1 MYCKKAGKIREHFP
15 FISKYK
21 EGEVI
26 YFDNAATTH
35 KPEAVLNS
43 IANYY
48 THTNSNIHRSAH
60 SLGSQATR
68 EYELARKTIAKFI
81 GAKNEKEVVFTSGAT
96 ESINL
101 VADSFVRH
109 LVGKKDVILT
119 TEIEHH
125 SNFLPWQRLSKKT
138 GCTLKTIA
146 FDDNFKLDVSNP
158 QLINSNVRF
167 IAIHHVSNVTG
178 CVQNLKELIR
188 TAKKLNI
195 PVLIDGAQ
203 AVSHLNINV
212 SELDC
217 DFYCFSGHKLFGP
230 TGTGVLYA
238 KCEKMQ
244 ALSPYRV
251 GGGMVSLASLN
262 KSVWEESPM
271 HLESGTPN
279 ICGSIAL
286 ASAVDYIFKI
296 GLDNILKHEMM
307 LTEHACSVLEK
318 IPNII
323 FYRSS
328 QSSIPIFSF
337 NIQGLHH
344 YDISSLLAENN
355 IYVRSG
361 HLCCQPLMSHLNIDG
376 CLRVSLS
383 MYNTVGEINKFGKVL
398 LKVVKFLS

>member
-1 MYCKKAGKIREHFP
+1 VYCKKTGKIRDHFP

-21 EGEVI
+21 DGDLI

-48 THTNSNIHRSAH
+48 TKTNSNIHRSTH
-60 SLGSQATR
+60 SLGSQATL

-81 GAKNEKEVVFTSGAT
+81 GAKSEKEVVFTSGAT

-109 LVGKKDVILT
+109 QVGEKDVILT
-119 TEIEHH
+119 TEVEHH
-125 SNFLPWQRLSKKT
+125 SNFLPWQRLCEEK
-138 GCTLKTIA
+138 GCTLKTIP
-146 FDDNFKLDVSNP
+146 FDDNFKLDVSNL
-158 QLINSNVRF
+158 QLINSNVKF

-178 CVQNLKELIR
+178 CIQNLQELIEA
-188 TAKKLNI
+188 AKKLNI

-212 SELDC
+212 SDLDC

-230 TGTGVLYA
+230 TGTGVLYG
-238 KCEKMQ
+238 KSEKMQ
-244 ALSPYRV
+244 ALNPYRV

-262 KSVWEESPM
+262 KSIWEESPM

-286 ASAVDYIFKI
+286 ASAVDYLLKI
-296 GLDNILKHEMM
+296 GLDNILKHEMI
-307 LTEHACSVLEK
+307 LTEHTRSVLEK

-328 QSSIPIFSF
+328 QSYIPIFSF

-344 YDISSLLAENN
+344 HDIASLLTENN

-376 CLRVSLS
+376 CLRISLS
-383 MYNTVGEINKFGKVL
+383 MYNTVEEINRFGKVL
-398 LKVVKFLS
+398 LKIVKFLS